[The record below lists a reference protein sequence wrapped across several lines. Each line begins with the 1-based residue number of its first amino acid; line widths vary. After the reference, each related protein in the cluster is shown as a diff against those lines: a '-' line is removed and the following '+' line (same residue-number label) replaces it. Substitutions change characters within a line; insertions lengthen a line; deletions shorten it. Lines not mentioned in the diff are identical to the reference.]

1 MELVKSGFTIKSKRM
16 DAMEYDPQACAF
28 IIIEYKKDKNT
39 GAVDQGFTYNFKKI
53 SILQKINSKYFQFPT
68 FNIYLQ
74 PQ

>member
-1 MELVKSGFTIKSKRM
+1 VGSPLKANGWMQWSMTHRLVPLSLSNTN
-16 DAMEYDPQACAF
+16 
-28 IIIEYKKDKNT
+28 KDKNT